1 MKCVL
6 RLTPLLAIGLLAS
19 GCAGSTLAVAPT
31 VGCSSLIPNT
41 WRSPV
46 SSAALPPETA
56 VEADWQVF
64 GIQQTARLSEANGRT
79 ADVIAVVET
88 CEARDRQAVRRGWF
102 R

>member
-31 VGCSSLIPNT
+31 VGCSSLLPNT

-46 SSAALPPETA
+46 PSAALPPETA

-88 CEARDRQAVRRGWF
+88 CEARDRQAVKRGWF